1 MGVSFC
7 KKKQKQK
14 NNPVSNELRLGLR
27 RVGAGRKGEREVNRD
42 AADTPGADGEK
53 VPRCPDNLALGKS
66 TIPQGSTLGIHSTN
80 RVSARAMTV
89 QIAWQ
94 IAISLGRGAA
104 SRALWFGKV
113 QQTSRVQGSPGNTPF
128 SAQGGHH
135 PLHPGSSHCQFSVHG
150 LPPLAG
156 QGG

>member
-113 QQTSRVQGSPGNTPF
+113 Q
-128 SAQGGHH
+128 
-135 PLHPGSSHCQFSVHG
+135 
-150 LPPLAG
+150 
-156 QGG
+156 